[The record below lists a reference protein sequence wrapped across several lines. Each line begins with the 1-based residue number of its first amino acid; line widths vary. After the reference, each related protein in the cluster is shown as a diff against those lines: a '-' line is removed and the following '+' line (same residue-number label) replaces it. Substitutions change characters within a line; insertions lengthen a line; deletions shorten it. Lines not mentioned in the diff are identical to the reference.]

1 VKLDAIDL
9 RILSVLQQDGRI
21 TKLKLAE
28 AVNLSASACWSRLKR
43 LEAAGVIAGYSA
55 RLDPAAV
62 GRAETV
68 LTEITLSRHRRADFD
83 AFERYVLR
91 LPEVVE
97 CHATGGGI
105 DYLVKFMVADIG
117 RYQRLMDELLSA
129 GIGIERY
136 FTYVVT
142 RTVKA
147 GGPLPFDQLLAERRG
162 A

>member
-1 VKLDAIDL
+1 MKLDAIDL
-9 RILSVLQQDGRI
+9 RILSVLQRDGRI
-21 TKLKLAE
+21 TKIKLAE
-28 AVNLSASACWSRLKR
+28 AVHLSPSACWSRLVR
-43 LEAAGVIAGYSA
+43 LEAAGIIAGYAA
-55 RLDPAAV
+55 RLDLGAIR
-62 GRAETV
+62 RAETV
-68 LTEITLSRHRRADFD
+68 LTEITLSRHRQADFD
-83 AFERYVLR
+83 AFERYVAG

-105 DYLVKFMVADIG
+105 DYLVKFVVTDID

-147 GGPLPFDQLLAERRG
+147 AGPLPLERLLNAS
-162 A
+162 